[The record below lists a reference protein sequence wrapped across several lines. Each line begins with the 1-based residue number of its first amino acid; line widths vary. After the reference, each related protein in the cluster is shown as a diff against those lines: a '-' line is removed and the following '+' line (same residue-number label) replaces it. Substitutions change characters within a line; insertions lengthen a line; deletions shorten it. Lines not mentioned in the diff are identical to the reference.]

1 MHTKVGAQTRKT
13 NTSEAPIRLSPA
25 TAGPGIVG
33 PTSVPPNPPLV
44 VITESLRIRFRDAP
58 DAMARRFGSAFIAGR
73 RRMKN
78 VLLAASLCTFGVGS
92 GTMSIPPELYAA
104 NADNPYGNVDH
115 HNDAGNDTG
124 DSRVDQLNNG
134 QLNGNYQGT
143 VQPRAPSGPPGV
155 AAVPPPPPPGMPPQP
170 EMPPPPPGATSR

>member
-1 MHTKVGAQTRKT
+1 
-13 NTSEAPIRLSPA
+13 
-25 TAGPGIVG
+25 
-33 PTSVPPNPPLV
+33 
-44 VITESLRIRFRDAP
+44 
-58 DAMARRFGSAFIAGR
+58 MALRFGSAFIAGR

-78 VLLAASLCTFGVGS
+78 VLLAASLFTFGIGS
-92 GTMSIPPELYAA
+92 ATVLVSTDLFAA

-124 DSRVDQLNNG
+124 DNRVDQLNNG

-155 AAVPPPPPPGMPPQP
+155 VAVPPPPGMPPQS
-170 EMPPPPPGATSR
+170 EMPPPPPPPPPGAVVR